1 MTCERKIQ
9 TQRLHDGELAPV
21 ERQVQEA
28 HLRVCPDCRRLLSE
42 LRGVSRLL
50 KDGVPEPLSDEQLAM
65 LRERAPCEERAIL
78 RIAGWFTATAA
89 GILLVTVLSWP
100 SGRMD
105 TADVPSI
112 WENAALTMVDLDTPD
127 SELLVVAQ
135 WMADD
140 LASGNGA
147 LR

>member
-1 MTCERKIQ
+1 MTCERMLQ
-9 TQRLHDGELAPV
+9 TQRLHDGELPPV
-21 ERQVQEA
+21 ERQGQEA

-50 KDGVPEPLSDEQLAM
+50 EHASPEPVSDEQLAI
-65 LRERAPCEERAIL
+65 LRERAPCEEQAIL

-100 SGRMD
+100 SGR
-105 TADVPSI
+105 TNTNDVPSI
-112 WENAALTMVDLDTPD
+112 WDNAALTMADPDTPD